1 LLPLVPKHE
10 VCPAVHESLVSG
22 VSGPSEDA
30 DEASAEDEDEGK
42 RPNLFAALQAL
53 KKDGDGGNKH

>member
-1 LLPLVPKHE
+1 LPGSSRKPRVGCE
-10 VCPAVHESLVSG
+10 RSF
-22 VSGPSEDA
+22 EDA